1 MFGKNEKMEQ
11 ITNEMFNIVAV
22 KDELTQTFLQPTFG
36 ENLDALIRI
45 FKTQIN
51 TLPIWKDNPT
61 DFSLYLLGHFDH
73 NTGIIVPELKKI
85 ISGHSVKERSEN
97 SDIQSVEKA

>member
-1 MFGKNEKMEQ
+1 MFGKEKKQE
-11 ITNEMFNIVAV
+11 ITNEMFYIVAV
-22 KDELTQTFLQPTFG
+22 KDELTNTFLQPTYG

-61 DFSLYLLGHFDH
+61 DFSFYQLGHFDQE
-73 NTGIIVPELKKI
+73 TGIIIPDIKKLM
-85 ISGHSVKERSEN
+85 SGHTVLERSEN
-97 SDIQSVEKA
+97 SDIQSVK

>member
-1 MFGKNEKMEQ
+1 MFGKNEKMEE
-11 ITNEMFNIVAV
+11 ITNDMFFIVAV

-36 ENLDALIRI
+36 ENLDALTRI

-61 DFSLYLLGHFDH
+61 DFSLYLLGHFDS
-73 NTGIIVPELKKI
+73 NKGIIIPELKKL
-85 ISGHSVKERSEN
+85 ISGHSVKERREN
-97 SDIQSVEKA
+97 NDIQSVNKA

>member
-1 MFGKNEKMEQ
+1 MFRKNEKMEQ

-61 DFSLYLLGHFDH
+61 DFSLYLLGHFDQ
-73 NTGIIVPELKKI
+73 NTGIIKPELKKI
-85 ISGHSVKERSEN
+85 ISGNSVKERSEN
-97 SDIQSVEKA
+97 IDIQSVEKA